1 MDILFDQKNY
11 DIDLV
16 TVGENVV
23 DLAVVTSSADILMQ
37 RLYLRFKTYKRDLW
51 WSLSYGIDYLNEVFG
66 MNKPIRSVDVIIQNE
81 ILREPMVESLV
92 SFESEVINYTYNCKF
107 TVSFVNEPET
117 ITYYILTN
125 EKTNFNYGCIWCH
138 YDILRRKEAG
148 G

>member
-1 MDILFDQKNY
+1 MDILFDQKAY
-11 DIDLV
+11 DIELV

-81 ILREPMVESLV
+81 ILREPMVENLV

-107 TVSFVNEPET
+107 TVSVVNEPET

-125 EKTNFNYGCIWCH
+125 ENGAVLTDENGNQLTIR
-138 YDILRRKEAG
+138 I
-148 G
+148 

>member
-23 DLAVVTSSADILMQ
+23 DLAVVTSSADTLMQ

-81 ILREPMVESLV
+81 ILQEPMVASLV

-107 TVSFVNEPET
+107 TVSVVNEPET

-125 EKTNFNYGCIWCH
+125 ENGAVLTDENGNQLTIR
-138 YDILRRKEAG
+138 I
-148 G
+148 

>member
-23 DLAVVTSSADILMQ
+23 DLAVVTSSTDILMQ

-81 ILREPMVESLV
+81 ILQEPMVANLV

-107 TVSFVNEPET
+107 TVSVVNEPET

-125 EKTNFNYGCIWCH
+125 ENGAVLTDENGNQLTIR
-138 YDILRRKEAG
+138 I
-148 G
+148 

>member
-1 MDILFDQKNY
+1 MDILFDQKAY
-11 DIDLV
+11 DIELV

-51 WSLSYGIDYLNEVFG
+51 WSLGYGIDYLNEVFG

-81 ILREPMVESLV
+81 ILREPMVASLV

-107 TVSFVNEPET
+107 TVSVVNEPET

-125 EKTNFNYGCIWCH
+125 ENGAVLTDENGNQLTIR
-138 YDILRRKEAG
+138 I
-148 G
+148 

>member
-1 MDILFDQKNY
+1 MDILFDQKTY
-11 DIDLV
+11 DVELV
-16 TVGENVV
+16 TVGGNVV
-23 DLAVVTSSADILMQ
+23 DLAVVTNSASILMQ

-81 ILREPMVESLV
+81 ILREPMVASLV

-107 TVSFVNEPET
+107 TVSVVNEPET

-125 EKTNFNYGCIWCH
+125 ENGAVLTDENGNQLTIR
-138 YDILRRKEAG
+138 I
-148 G
+148 

>member
-1 MDILFDQKNY
+1 MDILFDQKTY
-11 DIDLV
+11 DINLV

-92 SFESEVINYTYNCKF
+92 SFESEVINYTYNCKV
-107 TVSFVNEPET
+107 TVSVVNEPET

-125 EKTNFNYGCIWCH
+125 ENGAVLTDENGNQLTIR
-138 YDILRRKEAG
+138 I
-148 G
+148 

>member
-1 MDILFDQKNY
+1 MDILFDQKTY
-11 DIDLV
+11 DIELV

-23 DLAVVTSSADILMQ
+23 DLAVVTSSADTLMQ

-81 ILREPMVESLV
+81 ILQEPMVASLV

-107 TVSFVNEPET
+107 TVSVVNEPET

-125 EKTNFNYGCIWCH
+125 ENGAVLTDENGNQLTIR
-138 YDILRRKEAG
+138 I
-148 G
+148 

>member
-1 MDILFDQKNY
+1 MDILFDQKTY
-11 DIDLV
+11 DINLV
-16 TVGENVV
+16 TVWENVV
-23 DLAVVTSSADILMQ
+23 DLAVVTSSTDILMQ

-81 ILREPMVESLV
+81 ILQEPMVANLV

-107 TVSFVNEPET
+107 TVSVVNEPET

-125 EKTNFNYGCIWCH
+125 ENGAVLTDENGNQLTIR
-138 YDILRRKEAG
+138 I
-148 G
+148 

>member
-1 MDILFDQKNY
+1 MDILFDQKAY
-11 DIDLV
+11 DVELV

-81 ILREPMVESLV
+81 ILREPMVENLV

-107 TVSFVNEPET
+107 TVSVVNEPET

-125 EKTNFNYGCIWCH
+125 ENGAVLTDENGNQLTIR
-138 YDILRRKEAG
+138 I
-148 G
+148 

>member
-1 MDILFDQKNY
+1 MDILFDQKTY
-11 DIDLV
+11 DIELV
-16 TVGENVV
+16 TVGGNVV

-81 ILREPMVESLV
+81 ILREPMVASLV

-107 TVSFVNEPET
+107 TVSVVNEPET

-125 EKTNFNYGCIWCH
+125 ENGAVLTDENGNQLTIR
-138 YDILRRKEAG
+138 I
-148 G
+148 

>member
-1 MDILFDQKNY
+1 MDILFDQKTY
-11 DIDLV
+11 DIELV

-81 ILREPMVESLV
+81 ILREPMVENLV

-107 TVSFVNEPET
+107 TVSVVNEPET

-125 EKTNFNYGCIWCH
+125 ENGAVLTDENGNQLTIR
-138 YDILRRKEAG
+138 I
-148 G
+148 

>member
-51 WSLSYGIDYLNEVFG
+51 WSLGYGIDYLSEVFG

-81 ILREPMVESLV
+81 ILREPMVASLV

-107 TVSFVNEPET
+107 TVSVVNEPET

-125 EKTNFNYGCIWCH
+125 ENGAVLTDENGNQLTIR
-138 YDILRRKEAG
+138 I
-148 G
+148 

>member
-1 MDILFDQKNY
+1 MDILFDQKTY
-11 DIDLV
+11 DVELV

-23 DLAVVTSSADILMQ
+23 DLAVVTNSVSILMQ

-81 ILREPMVESLV
+81 ILREPMVTSLI

-107 TVSFVNEPET
+107 TVSVVNEPET

-125 EKTNFNYGCIWCH
+125 ENGAVLTDENGNQLTIR
-138 YDILRRKEAG
+138 I
-148 G
+148 

>member
-1 MDILFDQKNY
+1 MDILFDQKTY
-11 DIDLV
+11 DIELV

-23 DLAVVTSSADILMQ
+23 DLAVVTSSADTLMQ

-107 TVSFVNEPET
+107 TVSVVNEPET

-125 EKTNFNYGCIWCH
+125 ENGAVLTDENGNQLTIR
-138 YDILRRKEAG
+138 I
-148 G
+148 

>member
-1 MDILFDQKNY
+1 MDILFDQKTY
-11 DIDLV
+11 DIELV

-23 DLAVVTSSADILMQ
+23 DLAVVTNSADILMQ

-92 SFESEVINYTYNCKF
+92 SFESEVINFTYNCKF
-107 TVSFVNEPET
+107 TVSVVNEPET

-125 EKTNFNYGCIWCH
+125 ENGAVLTDENGNQLTIR
-138 YDILRRKEAG
+138 I
-148 G
+148 

>member
-81 ILREPMVESLV
+81 ILREPMVASLV

-107 TVSFVNEPET
+107 TVSVVNEPET

-125 EKTNFNYGCIWCH
+125 ENGAVLTDENGNQLTI
-138 YDILRRKEAG
+138 II
-148 G
+148 

>member
-1 MDILFDQKNY
+1 MDILFDQKTY
-11 DIDLV
+11 DVELV

-23 DLAVVTSSADILMQ
+23 DLAVVTNSASILMQ

-66 MNKPIRSVDVIIQNE
+66 INKPIRSVDVIIQNE
-81 ILREPMVESLV
+81 ILREPMVASLV

-107 TVSFVNEPET
+107 TVSVVNEPET

-125 EKTNFNYGCIWCH
+125 ENGAVLTDKNGNQLTIR
-138 YDILRRKEAG
+138 I
-148 G
+148 

>member
-1 MDILFDQKNY
+1 MDILFDQKAY
-11 DIDLV
+11 DIELV

-107 TVSFVNEPET
+107 TVYVVNEPET
-117 ITYYILTN
+117 VTYYILTN
-125 EKTNFNYGCIWCH
+125 ENGAVLTDENGNQLTIR
-138 YDILRRKEAG
+138 I
-148 G
+148 

>member
-1 MDILFDQKNY
+1 MDILFDQKTY
-11 DIDLV
+11 DIELV

-23 DLAVVTSSADILMQ
+23 DLAVVTSSADTLMQ

-66 MNKPIRSVDVIIQNE
+66 MNKPIRSVNVIIQNE

-107 TVSFVNEPET
+107 TVSVVNEPET

-125 EKTNFNYGCIWCH
+125 ENGAVLTDENGNQLTIR
-138 YDILRRKEAG
+138 I
-148 G
+148 

>member
-81 ILREPMVESLV
+81 ILREPMVASLV
-92 SFESEVINYTYNCKF
+92 SFESEVINCTYNCKF
-107 TVSFVNEPET
+107 TVSVVNEPET

-125 EKTNFNYGCIWCH
+125 ENGAVLTDENGNQLTIR
-138 YDILRRKEAG
+138 I
-148 G
+148 

>member
-1 MDILFDQKNY
+1 MDILFDQKTY
-11 DIDLV
+11 DIELV
-16 TVGENVV
+16 TVGGNVV
-23 DLAVVTSSADILMQ
+23 DLAVVTNSASILMQ

-81 ILREPMVESLV
+81 ILREPMVASLV

-107 TVSFVNEPET
+107 TVSVVNEPET

-125 EKTNFNYGCIWCH
+125 ENGAVLTDENGNQLTIR
-138 YDILRRKEAG
+138 I
-148 G
+148 

>member
-81 ILREPMVESLV
+81 ILQEPMVESLV
-92 SFESEVINYTYNCKF
+92 SFESEVINYTYNCRF
-107 TVSFVNEPET
+107 TVSVVNEPET

-125 EKTNFNYGCIWCH
+125 ENGAVLTDENGNQLTIR
-138 YDILRRKEAG
+138 I
-148 G
+148 

>member
-81 ILREPMVESLV
+81 ILQETMVESLV
-92 SFESEVINYTYNCKF
+92 SFESEVINYTYNCRF
-107 TVSFVNEPET
+107 TVSVVNEPET

-125 EKTNFNYGCIWCH
+125 ENGAVLTDENGNQLTIR
-138 YDILRRKEAG
+138 I
-148 G
+148 

>member
-1 MDILFDQKNY
+1 MDILFDQKTY

-23 DLAVVTSSADILMQ
+23 DLAVVTSSTDILMQ

-81 ILREPMVESLV
+81 ILQEPMVANLV

-107 TVSFVNEPET
+107 TVSVVNEPET

-125 EKTNFNYGCIWCH
+125 ENGAVLTDENGNQLTIR
-138 YDILRRKEAG
+138 I
-148 G
+148 

>member
-1 MDILFDQKNY
+1 MDILFDQKSY
-11 DIDLV
+11 DIELV

-23 DLAVVTSSADILMQ
+23 DLAVVTSSADTLMQ

-81 ILREPMVESLV
+81 ILREPMVASLV

-107 TVSFVNEPET
+107 TVSVVNEPET

-125 EKTNFNYGCIWCH
+125 ENGAVLTDENGNQLTIR
-138 YDILRRKEAG
+138 I
-148 G
+148 

>member
-1 MDILFDQKNY
+1 MDILFDQTTY

-23 DLAVVTSSADILMQ
+23 DLAVVTSSTDILMQ

-92 SFESEVINYTYNCKF
+92 SFESEVINYTYNCKV
-107 TVSFVNEPET
+107 TVSVVNEPET

-125 EKTNFNYGCIWCH
+125 ENGAVLTDENGNQLTIR
-138 YDILRRKEAG
+138 I
-148 G
+148 

>member
-1 MDILFDQKNY
+1 MDILFDQKTY
-11 DIDLV
+11 DVELV

-23 DLAVVTSSADILMQ
+23 DLAVVTNSASILMQ

-81 ILREPMVESLV
+81 ILREPMVASLV

-107 TVSFVNEPET
+107 TVSVVNEPET

-125 EKTNFNYGCIWCH
+125 ENGAVLTDENGNQLTIR
-138 YDILRRKEAG
+138 I
-148 G
+148 

>member
-1 MDILFDQKNY
+1 MDILFDQTTY

-23 DLAVVTSSADILMQ
+23 DLAVVTSSTDILMQ

-81 ILREPMVESLV
+81 ILQEPMVANLV

-107 TVSFVNEPET
+107 TVSVVNEPET

-125 EKTNFNYGCIWCH
+125 ENGAVLTDENGNQLTIR
-138 YDILRRKEAG
+138 I
-148 G
+148 

>member
-1 MDILFDQKNY
+1 MDILFDQKAY
-11 DIDLV
+11 DIELV

-23 DLAVVTSSADILMQ
+23 DLAVVTSIADTLMQ

-81 ILREPMVESLV
+81 ILQEPMVESLV

-107 TVSFVNEPET
+107 TVSVVDEPET

-125 EKTNFNYGCIWCH
+125 ENGAVLTDENGNQLTIR
-138 YDILRRKEAG
+138 I
-148 G
+148 

>member
-1 MDILFDQKNY
+1 MDILFDQKTY
-11 DIDLV
+11 DIELV

-107 TVSFVNEPET
+107 TVSVVNEPET

-125 EKTNFNYGCIWCH
+125 ENGAVLTDENGNQLTIKI
-138 YDILRRKEAG
+138 
-148 G
+148 

>member
-1 MDILFDQKNY
+1 MDILFDQKTY
-11 DIDLV
+11 DIELV
-16 TVGENVV
+16 TVGGNVV
-23 DLAVVTSSADILMQ
+23 DLAVVTSSADTLMQ

-81 ILREPMVESLV
+81 ILREPMVASLV

-107 TVSFVNEPET
+107 TVSVVNEPET

-125 EKTNFNYGCIWCH
+125 ENGAVLTDENGNKLTIR
-138 YDILRRKEAG
+138 I
-148 G
+148 

>member
-37 RLYLRFKTYKRDLW
+37 RIYLRFKTYKRDLW

-81 ILREPMVESLV
+81 ILREPMVANLV

-107 TVSFVNEPET
+107 TVSVVNEPET

-125 EKTNFNYGCIWCH
+125 ENGAVLTDENGNQLTIR
-138 YDILRRKEAG
+138 I
-148 G
+148 

>member
-81 ILREPMVESLV
+81 ILQEPMVESLV

-107 TVSFVNEPET
+107 TVSVVYEPET

-125 EKTNFNYGCIWCH
+125 ENGAVLTDENGNQLTIR
-138 YDILRRKEAG
+138 I
-148 G
+148 

>member
-1 MDILFDQKNY
+1 MDILFDQKTY
-11 DIDLV
+11 DIELV

-23 DLAVVTSSADILMQ
+23 DLAVVTNSADILMQ

-107 TVSFVNEPET
+107 TVSVVNEPET

-125 EKTNFNYGCIWCH
+125 ENGAVLTDENGNQLTIR
-138 YDILRRKEAG
+138 I
-148 G
+148 

>member
-1 MDILFDQKNY
+1 MDILFDQTTY

-92 SFESEVINYTYNCKF
+92 SFESEVINFTYNCKF
-107 TVSFVNEPET
+107 TVSVVNEPET

-125 EKTNFNYGCIWCH
+125 ENGAVLTDENGNQLTIR
-138 YDILRRKEAG
+138 I
-148 G
+148 

>member
-1 MDILFDQKNY
+1 MDILFDQKTY
-11 DIDLV
+11 DINLV

-107 TVSFVNEPET
+107 TVSVVNEPET

-125 EKTNFNYGCIWCH
+125 ENGAVLTDENGNQLTIR
-138 YDILRRKEAG
+138 I
-148 G
+148 

>member
-1 MDILFDQKNY
+1 MDILFDQTTY

-107 TVSFVNEPET
+107 TVSVVNEPET

-125 EKTNFNYGCIWCH
+125 ENGAVLTDENGNQLTIR
-138 YDILRRKEAG
+138 I
-148 G
+148 